1 MSCAVESRR
10 IRRTALIA
18 GVGVA
23 TVLGGCGQREFDRS
37 PPRPPVAARITGVI
51 TPAQVTV
58 SPSRI
63 DAGRIALVVSNRDRD
78 SHAVILEGGRTL
90 EQVGPIN
97 PQDTA
102 TIMAEVTQGSY
113 AIRAGSERAVNASEQ
128 IEPARLVVGQRR
140 PG

>member
-1 MSCAVESRR
+1 M
-10 IRRTALIA
+10 
-18 GVGVA
+18 
-23 TVLGGCGQREFDRS
+23 
-37 PPRPPVAARITGVI
+37 I

-128 IEPARLVVGQRR
+128 IEPARLFVGQRR